1 MFLWDYGKMGS
12 ICEPS
17 YGDHPFNPSTCGV
30 LSGRSL
36 NWKPVCSTKCIPDKP
51 RLQRKHV
58 CKNIHK
64 HGVKADVLCWSAF
77 RAVVR
82 EILLMTSCMF
92 YSGSASCDLKKHHA
106 LCAQKHCVY
115 WWVLLGI
122 DGVGYQGGNISLGD
136 WNWPQQKHWLPWWI
150 LVNEFILT
158 NRSLILMCGGPTRM
172 GRSDG

>member
-1 MFLWDYGKMGS
+1 MVKWGVFVNPPMETIPLIQALVGYSQVDLW
-12 ICEPS
+12 IENQ
-17 YGDHPFNPSTCGV
+17 FA
-30 LSGRSL
+30 
-36 NWKPVCSTKCIPDKP
+36 
-51 RLQRKHV
+51 LQ
-58 CKNIHK
+58 
-64 HGVKADVLCWSAF
+64 SAF
-77 RAVVR
+77 PTSQGYR
-82 EILLMTSCMF
+82 ENMSVKIFINMGWKRMCSVGQLSVLWLERYFKTLMTSCMF